1 MSFEA
6 PRSDR
11 AGAGGPAPDRARAAQ
26 PVALPRSLI
35 AWGALSVALNI
46 GLARF
51 GYGVVLP
58 SLRDEFGLGY
68 TASGVLNALHL
79 VGYLVATLVGPWLAR
94 RLGMLCLVVGAQML
108 VAAGA
113 LGCALAPIEAGW
125 GLALMGAG
133 RLTTGLG
140 AGAAMLAVMVLV
152 LGAVAEAVRSA
163 VSVVLWS
170 GMVLAVIGC
179 GLAVPW
185 LLEPGWWRA
194 QFGIAAALALL
205 LVLTTPRGVATPGG
219 TGGAPFTLAA
229 VATPRWAWLV
239 LAYFCFGIGYITY
252 ATFAGARLAATA
264 APVAVMATTWTIL
277 GLAMLAGSLLTL
289 RVLADPRL
297 RSFALP
303 GALGIAAIGALIAGL
318 ESPEAALA
326 AAALVGLG
334 MVATPAL
341 MTAAARGRS
350 SAADYASAFSI
361 ATAALG
367 LGQLAGPVLAGL
379 LADRFGTVAAPL
391 FAAAAY
397 ALATAAAATDRRAV
411 HTP

>member
-1 MSFEA
+1 MT
-6 PRSDR
+6 
-11 AGAGGPAPDRARAAQ
+11 PASP
-26 PVALPRSLI
+26 PPPTLPRTLI
-35 AWGALSVALNI
+35 AWGAVSVALNV

-58 SLRDEFGLGY
+58 SLRGELGLDY
-68 TASGVLNALHL
+68 TAGGVLNALHL
-79 VGYLVATLVGPWLAR
+79 VGYLVATLVGPFLAR
-94 RLGMLCLVVGAQML
+94 RLGMLRLVIAAQVL

-113 LGCALAPIEAGW
+113 LGCALAPTDAPW
-125 GLALMGAG
+125 GLALIGAG
-133 RLTTGLG
+133 RLATGLG
-140 AGAAMLAVMVLV
+140 AGAAMLVVMVVV
-152 LGAVAEAVRSA
+152 LGAVAETARGA

-170 GMVLAVIGC
+170 GIVLAVIGC

-185 LLEPGWWRA
+185 LLEPGRWRA
-194 QFGIAAALALL
+194 QFGIAAVLAVILL
-205 LVLTTPRGVATPGG
+205 LTTPRGVAAPAG
-219 TGGAPFTLAA
+219 TGGGAPFTLAA

-239 LAYFCFGIGYITY
+239 LAYFCFGLGYITY

-264 APVAVMATTWTIL
+264 APAAVMATTWTVL

-297 RSFALP
+297 RPFALP
-303 GALGIAAIGALIAGL
+303 GALGIAALGALIAGL
-318 ESPEAALA
+318 ESAEAALA
-326 AAALVGLG
+326 AAILVGLG

-367 LGQLAGPVLAGL
+367 IGQLAGPVLAGL

-397 ALATAAAATDRRAV
+397 ALATAAATVDRRAV
-411 HTP
+411 AGRAGAPTAG